1 MTATWVDL
9 YPLLVGTGIVMI
21 DGSNNVNLGMFM
33 CREWSWFEYGK
44 RYSCTAEHIFES
56 GKHFL

>member
-1 MTATWVDL
+1 MTATWADL

-33 CREWSWFEYGK
+33 RREWSWFEYGK
-44 RYSCTAEHIFES
+44 RYSCTAERIFES
-56 GKHFL
+56 RKHFL